1 MRHDPLDILG
11 GAERKR
17 TRARGFKSWTP
28 APESVVLLDQVNA
41 ILDEYRAYLPLTI
54 RQVFYRLVGAHGYEK
69 TERAYTR
76 LSELM
81 NRARRARIISM
92 NAIRD
97 DGGQKIEPVMWR
109 DEEDFLA

>member
-1 MRHDPLDILG
+1 MRRDPLDLLG

-17 TRARGFKSWTP
+17 TRPRGFVSWTP
-28 APESVVLLDQVNA
+28 SPQSTALLDQVNA
-41 ILDEYRAYLPLTI
+41 ILDEYRAYLPLTV
-54 RQVFYRLVGAHGYEK
+54 RQVFYRLVGAHDYEK
-69 TERAYTR
+69 TERAYMR
-76 LSELM
+76 LCELM